1 MKYLLDTNT
10 CVYLIKRRPPQ
21 VGERF
26 RRHRLSQVALSSI
39 VVSELSWGAAK
50 SGLQKN
56 VDALDAFLAAFQVV
70 AAYDQAAAFAYGRL
84 RADLE
89 RRGTPIGPLDMLIAA
104 HALSLDT
111 TLVTNN
117 VREFKRVPGLRVENW
132 TAA

>member
-1 MKYLLDTNT
+1 MKYLLDTDT

-21 VGERF
+21 VHEHL
-26 RRHRLSQVALSSI
+26 RRHRLSALGLSSI
-39 VVSELSWGAAK
+39 VVSELSWGVAK

-56 VDALDAFLAAFQVV
+56 VEALDAFLAAFQV
-70 AAYDQAAAFAYGRL
+70 AAYDQAAAFVYGRL

-89 RRGTPIGPLDMLIAA
+89 RRGTLIGPLDMLIAA
-104 HALSLDT
+104 HALSLDL

-117 VREFKRVPGLRVENW
+117 EREFKRVPGLRIENW